1 MGAGYLP
8 DVGRILRTI
17 AVVALLG
24 LLPVAS
30 ATARPGDLLRAK
42 PQPWATV
49 NVCDTAGHPDG
60 VGVRG
65 WMPGAGGPRAMLQMR
80 LRLQYRRGHA
90 WVTVRGADSRWL
102 TAGVGRAPAETG
114 QTFTVTPPRP
124 GRAFVLRGVVFFRWR
139 APNGVVL
146 RATRKVTHAGHPG
159 TAGADPANA
168 SSATCTVR

>member
-1 MGAGYLP
+1 
-8 DVGRILRTI
+8 VGRILRLIILVT
-17 AVVALLG
+17 LLG
-24 LLPVAS
+24 ALPAAS
-30 ATARPGDLLRAK
+30 ASARPGDALRAK

-65 WMPGAGGPRAMLQMR
+65 WMPGAGGPKVALQMR

-90 WVTVRGADSRWL
+90 WVTVRGADSGWL

-124 GRAFVLRGVVFFRWR
+124 GRAFVLRGVVLFRWR
-139 APNGVVL
+139 APNGPVQRV
-146 RATRKVTHAGHPG
+146 ARKVSHAGHPR
-159 TAGADPANA
+159 TAGADPADA

>member
-1 MGAGYLP
+1 
-8 DVGRILRTI
+8 VGRTLHAIL
-17 AVVALLG
+17 AGAALAA
-24 LLPVAS
+24 LPVAS
-30 ATARPGDLLRAK
+30 ASARPGDLLRAK

-65 WMPGAGGPRAMLQMR
+65 WMPGAGGSKVVALQMR

-90 WVTVRGADSRWL
+90 WLAVRGADSRWL
-102 TAGVGRAPAETG
+102 TAGAGRAPAETG

-124 GRAFVLRGVVFFRWR
+124 GKAFVLRGVVSFRWR
-139 APNGVVL
+139 APGGTVL
-146 RATRKVTHAGHPG
+146 RVAHKVTHAGHPD
-159 TAGADPANA
+159 TAGADPADA

>member
-1 MGAGYLP
+1 
-8 DVGRILRTI
+8 VGRILRSI
-17 AVVALLG
+17 ILAVAVLAA
-24 LLPVAS
+24 LPVAS
-30 ATARPGDLLRAK
+30 ASARPGDLLRAK

-65 WMPGAGGPRAMLQMR
+65 WMPGAGGSKVALQMR

-102 TAGVGRAPAETG
+102 TAGVGRPPAETG

-124 GRAFVLRGVVFFRWR
+124 GRAFVLRGVVLFRWR
-139 APNGVVL
+139 APDGTVL
-146 RATRKVTHAGHPG
+146 RSVRKITHAGHAG
-159 TAGADPANA
+159 TAGADPVGA